1 MSFSCANSLS
11 SIRPSI
17 MDSFKDILGTFMYQM
32 LFQVWE
38 AQQGSK
44 QKPCPCEALISVS
57 LYVCVYVGGGGRET
71 ETNNKKETPREIKQ
85 TSKMRTSH
93 SENME

>member
-57 LYVCVYVGGGGRET
+57 LYVCVYVGGRGRET

-85 TSKMRTSH
+85 TSKMCTSH
-93 SENME
+93 SENTE